1 MYGDLAEE
9 AAESELY
16 GYMKCSQGGVM
27 LLVRLRAQLD
37 RYPPDWL
44 ESAVLSGDAPDAAG
58 AWDDPPLTSTLGW
71 LERKFGYGN
80 AVRAFRETVED
91 IFEANGALHHYN

>member
-16 GYMKCSQGGVM
+16 GHMKCSQGGIM

-44 ESAVLSGDAPDAAG
+44 EAAVLSGDAPDVVG
-58 AWDDPPLTSTLGW
+58 TWDDSALRSTLGW
-71 LERKFGYGN
+71 LERKFGHGN
-80 AVRAFRETVED
+80 AVRAFREIVED
-91 IFEANGALHHYN
+91 ILETNGALHHYN

>member
-16 GYMKCSQGGVM
+16 GHMKCSQGGIM

-44 ESAVLSGDAPDAAG
+44 EAAVLSGDAPEAVE
-58 AWDDPPLTSTLGW
+58 AWDDPPLSSTIGW
-71 LERKFGYGN
+71 LERKFGHAN
-80 AVRAFRETVED
+80 AVRAFREIVED
-91 IFEANGALHHYN
+91 IFEANGARHRYN